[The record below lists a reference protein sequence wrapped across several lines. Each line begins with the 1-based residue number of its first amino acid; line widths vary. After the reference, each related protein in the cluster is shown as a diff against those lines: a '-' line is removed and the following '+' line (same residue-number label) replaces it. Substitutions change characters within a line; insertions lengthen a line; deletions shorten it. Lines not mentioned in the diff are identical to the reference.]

1 MILSFILHGNI
12 PYYDPDCPHP
22 DPVLHEKLKHRP
34 DLLHLDIS
42 RLTDHFE
49 ASRFSYS
56 TQALPVN
63 SLLDALVRPGGE
75 TEDAE
80 GHTCVRWRRMPHKA
94 VSHLVLGDAPR
105 PGGQWTECPA
115 GTKWHI
121 QSLSYA
127 GMLSLPGYT
136 FHEHHRRTQGVDLPA
151 FTRPTRQEISEY
163 LAAYPAAV
171 GISDTFHCAQS
182 VAGVTRCEGGG
193 FSIGSHGIHCKR
205 LVLASGIFS
214 EPKIARPLLQP
225 LLKLEGQ
232 TSRPPAERPPLL
244 VIGSGFSAADII
256 ISAPPDQKIIHIF
269 KWAPDSKPSPLKAC
283 HQHAYPEYAGVYR
296 LMKRA
301 AMAKTAA
308 ESSANRPLEF
318 RPRTLTPFL
327 KSRTW
332 NEIYEGLPNTMVT
345 DVSVNGSGAVVTLRT
360 HNGATLTREVSGL
373 AYAVGRR
380 GSLKCLDK
388 SLLRQI
394 IDETND
400 QDDNLISSRTL
411 RNRVLRDLEVAKDV
425 FVVGSLTGDSL
436 IRFAYGSCVFVA
448 GKIIALS
455 ANQASTDEDA
465 AIIHVRGT
473 EAPRVDQI
481 PASDGGGNRKCRGQ
495 LRRNRGSY
503 TSDVSKP
510 KPGKMG
516 RLWASCFF

>member
-1 MILSFILHGNI
+1 
-12 PYYDPDCPHP
+12 
-22 DPVLHEKLKHRP
+22 
-34 DLLHLDIS
+34 
-42 RLTDHFE
+42 
-49 ASRFSYS
+49 
-56 TQALPVN
+56 
-63 SLLDALVRPGGE
+63 
-75 TEDAE
+75 
-80 GHTCVRWRRMPHKA
+80 
-94 VSHLVLGDAPR
+94 
-105 PGGQWTECPA
+105 
-115 GTKWHI
+115 
-121 QSLSYA
+121 
-127 GMLSLPGYT
+127 
-136 FHEHHRRTQGVDLPA
+136 
-151 FTRPTRQEISEY
+151 
-163 LAAYPAAV
+163 
-171 GISDTFHCAQS
+171 
-182 VAGVTRCEGGG
+182 
-193 FSIGSHGIHCKR
+193 
-205 LVLASGIFS
+205 
-214 EPKIARPLLQP
+214 
-225 LLKLEGQ
+225 
-232 TSRPPAERPPLL
+232 LL